1 MTREEFGFRAQAL
14 YPFPLDRGPPAAY
27 LWSLVHNQASMPL
40 SSSSKPPFADLPPA
54 PKAAIKP
61 FSDTRHGVTRTDDYA
76 WLRADNWQQMF
87 KDTSILDP
95 EIRTHLEAENAYMDA
110 AMADTAALQKQLFA
124 EMKGRIKEDDSSVP
138 MKDGPFAY
146 GSAFVTGGE
155 QPRYFR
161 IPRDGDPKDESLRV
175 VLLDGDKEAADK
187 AYFRLAGLD
196 HSNDHKLGLWGYD
209 DKGSEYYTLRIR
221 DLESGQDLSDVL
233 DNTAGG
239 GVWAP
244 DGKSFF
250 YTLQDENHR
259 PSKVFH
265 HILGTPQAQDR
276 LVYEEQDPGFFMGVG
291 GSLLDDFIYIDIHD
305 HETSEYRL
313 LSTRDLTAEPVLV
326 AEREEGIE
334 YSMTEGGD
342 VFFILTN
349 ADDAKDFK
357 IVEAPVT
364 APGREHWKDVV
375 PHTPGRLILSH
386 MAYARHLVW
395 LERREGLPVI
405 MIRDRVSGEEHAID
419 FAEEAY
425 SLGLQGA
432 AEYDTDTIRFSYS
445 SMTTPSQLYDY
456 NMATRERVLLKTQE
470 VPSGHNAQDY
480 ITRRVFARSHDGVE
494 VPVTLLYGKD
504 TVLDGSAPCLLYG
517 YGAYGVTIP
526 AGFNTSC
533 LSLVDRGFVYAI
545 AHIRGGKDKGFS
557 WYEDGKMEKKV
568 NTFKDFIAAADHL
581 VAEGFTAYDK
591 IIAEGGSAGGMLMGA
606 VANMAP
612 EKFAGIIAAVPFV
625 DVLNTMLDDTLPL
638 TPPEWPEWGNP
649 IESEEEYR
657 WIAAYSPYDNVG
669 KKRYPPILALSGL
682 TDPRVT
688 YWEPTKWVA
697 KLREKAPD
705 AGPYLLKTNMAA
717 GHGGKSGRFQR
728 LEEVA
733 FEYAFAVKMA
743 GKM

>member
-1 MTREEFGFRAQAL
+1 MSVFRNL
-14 YPFPLDRGPPAAY
+14 PAAPT
-27 LWSLVHNQASMPL
+27 VAK
-40 SSSSKPPFADLPPA
+40 KPV
-54 PKAAIKP
+54 
-61 FSDTRHGVTRTDDYA
+61 SDTRHGIVRTDDYA

-95 EIRTHLEAENAYMDA
+95 EIRTYLEAENAYMDA
-110 AMADTAALQKQLFA
+110 AMGDTKALQAQLFA
-124 EMKGRIKEDDSSVP
+124 EMKGRIKEDDSSIP

-161 IPRDGDPKDESLRV
+161 IPRDGDPKNEGLRDL
-175 VLLDGDKEAADK
+175 LLDGDKEAKGKD
-187 AYFRLAGLD
+187 YFRLSGID
-196 HSNDHKLGLWGYD
+196 HTTDHAFGIWGYD
-209 DKGSEYYTLRIR
+209 DKGSEYFTLRVR
-221 DLESGQDLSDVL
+221 DLATKQDLDDVL
-233 DNTAGG
+233 ENTAGG

-265 HILGTPQAQDR
+265 HIVGQPQSEDR
-276 LVYEEQDPGFFMGVG
+276 LVYEETDPGFFMGVG
-291 GSLLDDFIYIDIHD
+291 GSLLDDVIYIDIHD

-313 LSTRDLTAEPVLV
+313 LSTKDLTAEPQLV
-326 AEREEGIE
+326 AEREEGVE

-342 VFFILTN
+342 VFYILTN

-357 IVEAPVT
+357 IVEAPVL
-364 APGREHWKDVV
+364 APGKANWKELV
-375 PHTPGRLILSH
+375 PHEPGRLILNH
-386 MAYARHLVW
+386 MAFARHLVW

-405 MIRDRVSGEEHAID
+405 MIRDRKSGEEHSIA

-432 AEYDTDTIRFSYS
+432 AEYDTDVIRFSYS
-445 SMTTPSQLYDY
+445 SMTTPSQLFDY
-456 NMATRERVLLKTQE
+456 NMATRERTLLKTQE
-470 VPSGHNAQDY
+470 VPSGHNPEDY
-480 ITRRVFARSHDGVE
+480 VTRRVFAEAHDGE
-494 VPVTLLYGKD
+494 TVPVTLLYRKD
-504 TVLDGSAPCLLYG
+504 IKLDGSAPCLLYG
-517 YGAYGVTIP
+517 YGAYGITIP
-526 AGFNTSC
+526 AGFNTNC
-533 LSLVDRGFVYAI
+533 LSLADRGFVYAI

-568 NTFKDFIAAADHL
+568 NTFKDFISAADHL
-581 VAEGFTAYDK
+581 VKEGFTAYDR

-606 VANMAP
+606 IANMAP

-657 WIAAYSPYDNVG
+657 WIAAYSPYDNVET
-669 KKRYPPILALSGL
+669 KPYPPIIALSGL

-688 YWEPTKWVA
+688 YWEPTKWIA
-697 KLREKAPD
+697 RLRDTAPE
-705 AGPYLLKTNMAA
+705 AGPFLLKTNMAA

-728 LEEVA
+728 LEEIA
-733 FEYAFAVKMA
+733 FEYAYAIKVA